1 MYGETGY
8 LLVLSVETLELPM
21 EDGCM
26 MSLSRPLVTH
36 SPTSVSTSGLK
47 TWNDADLQVTTLPS
61 ASCTQLVP
69 VNPLRPIFRYDAHR
83 SLTSF

>member
-8 LLVLSVETLELPM
+8 LSVLSVGTLELPTG
-21 EDGCM
+21 DGYM

-36 SPTSVSTSGLK
+36 LPTSVSTPGLEMRGG
-47 TWNDADLQVTTLPS
+47 ADLQVTTLPS
-61 ASCTQLVP
+61 VSCTPLVP
-69 VNPLRPIFRYDAHR
+69 VNPLQPIFQFDARR